1 MKPCVRAHKK
11 GVCAVWR
18 CSQDQDTGGGDEEWG
33 LVCLG
38 LASVHTDGSGRSC
51 AWRAP
56 MRRGLLDVVRVMG
69 VRP

>member
-1 MKPCVRAHKK
+1 MPC
-11 GVCAVWR
+11 
-18 CSQDQDTGGGDEEWG
+18 GGARRTRTLVVGDEEWG